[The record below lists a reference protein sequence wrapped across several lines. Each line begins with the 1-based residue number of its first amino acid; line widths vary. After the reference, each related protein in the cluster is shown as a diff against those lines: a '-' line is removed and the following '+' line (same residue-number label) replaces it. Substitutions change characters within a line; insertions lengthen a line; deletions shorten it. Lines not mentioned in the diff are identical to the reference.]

1 MARLRYAGGAS
12 SRPDTGLAGEQRSAG
27 LVVGIA
33 GVGGSEKDARVDDQH
48 SVAPEA
54 VGQHLV
60 SVAGAPAG

>member
-1 MARLRYAGGAS
+1 MRYDVSATAS
-12 SRPDTGLAGEQRSAG
+12 AVVTSGPGSPESSAG

-48 SVAPEA
+48 PVAPEA
-54 VGQHLV
+54 LGQHLV